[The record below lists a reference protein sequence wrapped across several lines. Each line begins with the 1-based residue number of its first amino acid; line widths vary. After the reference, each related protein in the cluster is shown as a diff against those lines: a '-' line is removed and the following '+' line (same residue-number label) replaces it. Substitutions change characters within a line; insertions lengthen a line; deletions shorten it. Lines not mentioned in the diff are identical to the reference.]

1 MYAFCYV
8 RITIK
13 SQKIID
19 LILGQHTHE
28 RCSLVQV
35 DSTVPEKH
43 KDICWHFILEENLFF
58 YYYLLHTLSVY
69 TEYCW

>member
-43 KDICWHFILEENLFF
+43 KDIC
-58 YYYLLHTLSVY
+58 
-69 TEYCW
+69 